1 VPVGEPVEGVPLIG
15 KGKVVEAGPM
25 AESMP
30 YIAEAEPNAE
40 GKADSSTKL
49 LVG

>member
-1 VPVGEPVEGVPLIG
+1 MPVGEPVDGVPLIG
-15 KGKVVEAGPM
+15 KGKVVKAGLM

-30 YIAEAEPNAE
+30 YMAEAVPNAQ